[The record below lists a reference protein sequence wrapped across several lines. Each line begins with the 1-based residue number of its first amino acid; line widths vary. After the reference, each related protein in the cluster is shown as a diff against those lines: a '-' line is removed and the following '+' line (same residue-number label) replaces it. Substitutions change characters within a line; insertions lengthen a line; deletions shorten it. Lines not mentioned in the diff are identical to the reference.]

1 MKLSPSD
8 AFYIDQLKIAIDFN
22 LKEKIEEYF
31 NKLIDIEAKSF
42 ALILINDK

>member
-8 AFYIDQLKIAIDFN
+8 AFYISLLEIAIEFD

-31 NKLIDIEAKSF
+31 NKLIDNEAKSF
-42 ALILINDK
+42 ALTLISGK